1 MRQVPVPALVERH
14 LQPGAQNPSHTDQP
28 PAHLRHLLQY
38 AARQQ
43 ADNAMWWEAHLSWC
57 SKLVIRC
64 CTDAYTGATLMQCK
78 SRTESLLTSKHSKPR
93 SAISK
98 ALFFFSSRSIA
109 RYWLLVTAL
118 ALPWMHE
125 GNVNVNTSQTTTP
138 KKPTPSQRPAETSPA
153 CIAKHMPP
161 RQGGLAT
168 PDLTRCS
175 TPQLSYMRRPHLRFV
190 PASSSRAVPW
200 DGSSMKFCKPLTSCA
215 I

>member
-1 MRQVPVPALVERH
+1 MPPVSQLTTQCGGKHICAGVP
-14 LQPGAQNPSHTDQP
+14 
-28 PAHLRHLLQY
+28 
-38 AARQQ
+38 
-43 ADNAMWWEAHLSWC
+43 SW
-57 SKLVIRC
+57 SF
-64 CTDAYTGATLMQCK
+64 DAVLMPYTGATLTQCK
-78 SRTESLLTSKHSKPR
+78 SRTETLLTSKHSKPR

-118 ALPWMHE
+118 ALPCMARHRMSTQ
-125 GNVNVNTSQTTTP
+125 VRRQRQ
-138 KKPTPSQRPAETSPA
+138 KPTPSQRPAETSPA

-175 TPQLSYMRRPHLRFV
+175 TPQLRCLRRPF
-190 PASSSRAVPW
+190 RADIQQQSGTLGWVF
-200 DGSSMKFCKPLTSCA
+200 DENLQTLISCA